1 MNYFNLI
8 DFITMNEERMQHCFI
23 LFLLL
28 HFHVEIFLSVVNLV
42 QSPMILHDALGFL
55 EDFRGF

>member
-1 MNYFNLI
+1 
-8 DFITMNEERMQHCFI
+8 MNEERMQHCFI